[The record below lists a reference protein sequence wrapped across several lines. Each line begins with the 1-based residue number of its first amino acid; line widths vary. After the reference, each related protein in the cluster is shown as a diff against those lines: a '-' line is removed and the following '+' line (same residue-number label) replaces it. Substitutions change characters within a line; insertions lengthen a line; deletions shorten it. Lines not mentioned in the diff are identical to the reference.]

1 MQWTAPTIVSG
12 AVTHGDRHIP
22 FERIV
27 RLRDGTLAMSTT
39 VLASDLCCKVMS
51 VTPKCNC

>member
-1 MQWTAPTIVSG
+1 M
-12 AVTHGDRHIP
+12 THGDSHIP

-39 VLASDLCCKVMS
+39 VLASDLCCKVS
-51 VTPKCNC
+51 LSLKPNPNPEP